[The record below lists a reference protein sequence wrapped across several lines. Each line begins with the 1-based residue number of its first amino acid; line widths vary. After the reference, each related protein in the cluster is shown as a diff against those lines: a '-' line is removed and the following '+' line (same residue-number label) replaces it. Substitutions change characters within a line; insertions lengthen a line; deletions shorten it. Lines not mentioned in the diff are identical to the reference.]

1 MIDAYTLD
9 ASAALHPHDDR
20 GPIAWSIRLR
30 LPWFRALPVSC
41 IERALVLVQGEAVA
55 ERDLLFRVDGQDRPL
70 SDLHAM
76 PTRYWSVDET
86 LQIGVRGGS
95 AVPRADAA
103 VTVELTLRLPD
114 SGGSGSDWSRR
125 VARGAARVADP
136 GHPPWPL
143 GVCTFSLGAELRRG
157 RSMRSCLQRIAALG
171 GYAGVELL
179 GAQVVEGYPA
189 PERRWLDRFAREL
202 HASDLV
208 PVCYDAFLDPGR
220 TTVAARDDA
229 AIMAMA
235 EAELDIAAAL
245 GCSHVRLN
253 VPPRRPLLDHLAVA
267 AERRGLIVLN
277 ELHAQT
283 TADPDVEALLEHL
296 NAMRTPHLG
305 LILDL
310 SCVMRAL
317 PPGFVRHM
325 MAAGLPAETVRLIA
339 ASWSADLP
347 PPALPRAAAS
357 AFAQRAYRLFRRSDT
372 SWLPDI
378 LPFTQIVHGKF
389 FDMDDDREPSIP
401 YGQVLAMLKR
411 ERFNGYLMSEYE
423 GHLWHD
429 SPDTFTQL
437 RAHQRMISELSNA

>member
-9 ASAALHPHDDR
+9 ASATRHDDH
-20 GPIAWSIRLR
+20 GLIAWSIRLR

-41 IERALVLVQGEAVA
+41 IERAAVLVDGQAVA
-55 ERDLLFRVDGQDRPL
+55 DRDLLFRLDGQHRPL

-86 LQIGVRGGS
+86 LQIGVRGES
-95 AVPRADAA
+95 LVPRAEAA

-114 SGGSGSDWSRR
+114 SGGNGGDWSRR
-125 VARGAARVADP
+125 VACGAVRVSDP
-136 GHPPWPL
+136 GHAPWPL

-157 RSMRSCLQRIAALG
+157 RSLRSCLQRIAAIG
-171 GYAGVELL
+171 GYTGLELL

-202 HASDLV
+202 HATGLE

-229 AIMAMA
+229 AIMALA

-267 AERRGLIVLN
+267 AEQRDLTVLS

-283 TADPDVEALLEHL
+283 SADPGVEALLEHL
-296 NAMRTPHLG
+296 NAMRSPHLG

-325 MAAGLPAETVRLIA
+325 MAAGLPADAVRHIA
-339 ASWSADLP
+339 ESWSAGLP
-347 PPALPRAAAS
+347 PPALPSATAT
-357 AFAQRAYRLFRRSDT
+357 AFAQRAYRLFHRSDT
-372 SWLPDI
+372 GWLPDV
-378 LPFTQIVHGKF
+378 LPFTRIVHGKF
-389 FDMDDDREPSIP
+389 FDMDGGREPSIP
-401 YGQVLAMLKR
+401 YGQVLTMLKR
-411 ERFNGYLMSEYE
+411 TRFDGYLMSEYE
-423 GHLWHD
+423 GHLWD
-429 SPDTFTQL
+429 GSPDTFAQL
-437 RAHQRMISELSNA
+437 RGHQRMISELSNV